1 MRKVLLLLAVL
12 IVPAVASAQ
21 YPPPPPAPPHPDRYY
36 DNRFELTPF
45 VGYTWGGTIY
55 ADTTDVFRQNVD
67 AESSA
72 NFGLNFGIPIGY
84 SSLKLELMVNHQSTH
99 LGQGGALFEP
109 NNQVANFD
117 VTYYQAGL
125 QIPFAMSRTATPY
138 LVMSLGGA
146 TLNPQVS
153 GATSSTRFSGSF
165 GGGVKFP
172 INYMFAIRVEGRGYF
187 TDVGNGN
194 NHHDC
199 FDCSNSHAF
208 TQGQV
213 NMGFVFSF

>member
-1 MRKVLLLLAVL
+1 MRKVLLLLAAL
-12 IVPAVASAQ
+12 AVPAVASAQ
-21 YPPPPPAPPHPDRYY
+21 YPPPPPSHHPDRYY

-55 ADTTDVFRQNVD
+55 ADTNTVFRQNVD

-72 NFGLNFGIPIGY
+72 NVGVNFGIPLGY
-84 SSLKLELMVNHQSTH
+84 SSMKLELMVNHQSTH

-109 NNQVANFD
+109 NNQIANFD

-138 LVMSLGGA
+138 IVMSLGGA
-146 TLNPQVS
+146 TLNPQVN

-172 INYMFAIRVEGRGYF
+172 INYMFAIRLEGRGYV
-187 TDVGNGN
+187 TDVGNTN
-194 NHHDC
+194 NHGC
-199 FDCSNSHAF
+199 FDCTNNGHAF